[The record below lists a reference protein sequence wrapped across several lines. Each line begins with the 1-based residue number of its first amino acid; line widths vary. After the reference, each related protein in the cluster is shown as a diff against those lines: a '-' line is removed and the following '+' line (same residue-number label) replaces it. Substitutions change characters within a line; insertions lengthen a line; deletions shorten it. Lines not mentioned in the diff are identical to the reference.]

1 MLVEG
6 GPVTTIE
13 EWIAQR
19 SPDLMNSGGGA
30 GGKSHGQDV
39 NGEGRPTSS
48 SGRSSSGLSS
58 VDSEMRDVAGDGDTM
73 DLS

>member
-19 SPDLMNSGGGA
+19 SPDLMSSGAAGRGHGGG
-30 GGKSHGQDV
+30 V

-48 SGRSSSGLSS
+48 SGSSSSGLSS